1 MNSPLVRF
9 RKAGSCV
16 AGLLIGFSIVIA
28 VFAVMEENSSD
39 WLTILLFGA
48 LVFGAPIIF
57 ALGQTSVRLSAQPK
71 TRIER
76 GTRSAR
82 RASSHWRE
90 CKAYC
95 EGEESSAI
103 ASRGTEVLGQ
113 TDDSRLPQRAGA
125 PNGDGAQPQGIADG
139 RTDGLASLRMCP
151 TI

>member
-16 AGLLIGFSIVIA
+16 AGLLLGLSIVIA

-39 WLTILLFGA
+39 WLTILLLGA

-71 TRIER
+71 TRIEP
-76 GTRSAR
+76 GTCSAQ
-82 RASSHWRE
+82 RASSHRRE

-95 EGEESSAI
+95 GGEETSAI
-103 ASRGTEVLGQ
+103 ARRGTEVLRVLAH
-113 TDDSRLPQRAGA
+113 SRPAA
-125 PNGDGAQPQGIADG
+125 PGN
-139 RTDGLASLRMCP
+139 R
-151 TI
+151 